1 MISQLLQ
8 EEKKGLLVVVAQVLQ
23 VQLGLQEPLA
33 PVAPVATM
41 APMRRLKAC
50 TCMINNV
57 DTANELIFT
66 YSV

>member
-50 TCMINNV
+50 MINNV